1 VLKVKKLLI
10 IRINTIEVSIIKR
23 QFSLNLIYLYEIRA
37 EKTQNQNDRQYVRNE
52 ESFSLK

>member
-1 VLKVKKLLI
+1 MLKVKKLLI

-23 QFSLNLIYLYEIRA
+23 QFSLNLIYLYEIRG